1 MSRVNLIGICGYA
14 GVGKDTLGNILMD
27 QYRENGVDSFKESFA
42 NEVRHDLDFLLT
54 KHLGISAF
62 TEDPKEKLLVR
73 PLLITWGTKIMR
85 EQVDLDYWVKR
96 FKPTYE
102 DNMSGGAVTIMTDL
116 RFENELEWINS
127 VGGRTIWLERK
138 GVTPLNEDEEKYTK
152 PLKNKCTYKIEWLDF
167 KGMGCTPKAFVD
179 DFLKTKW

>member
-14 GVGKDTLGNILMD
+14 GVGKDTLGDILMD

-42 NEVRHDLDFLLT
+42 NEVRYDVDPLLK

-62 TEDPKEKLLVR
+62 TENPKEKLLVR
-73 PLLITWGTKIMR
+73 PLLITWGTEIMR
-85 EQVDLDYWVKR
+85 EQVDPDYWVKR

-102 DNMSGGAVTIMTDL
+102 ANLGGGAVTIMTDL

-138 GVTPLNEDEEKYTK
+138 GVGPLNEDEERYTK
-152 PLKNKCTYKIEWLDF
+152 PLKNECTYKIEWPDF
-167 KGMGCTPKAFVD
+167 NEMGCTPKAFVD